1 MILRNKFSFTVIV
14 LVSVSLTVIYL
25 LFINGLVT
33 LENHIILKH
42 TLSITFIVSFI
53 LTGLSAAKIKSVKEL
68 FSPYKL
74 LIISLVLLLVFSL
87 NIDLG
92 SWATGLFALCSL
104 IYLIK
109 NKTWH
114 PINKIYYVVFAYA
127 LLKIFGT
134 IGTIKGFRIP
144 DRTLS
149 FFVLPLAFSC
159 FSLKKETC
167 LKILKVFF
175 RGMVIY
181 MAITVV
187 SWLYYKLLFNV
198 DTIDWFTKKL
208 AFFYDIAIYDW
219 VLNWAYFF
227 HPSYVALVLLAGM
240 IAGFY
245 LYYKKSPDA
254 EISRFELGL
263 FLIGYF
269 LTIMILESRI
279 GFVCGF
285 FVLAATGLFYLY
297 LKKNYFKIAFA
308 LCILLTIPAVYMT
321 DDLIAGFVSDNIRKT
336 DYTLAVNYV
345 KDHLMW
351 GTGHN
356 EQYIALETQA
366 EKMKDVLPLIDN
378 KKSHAHNQFLGEMVQ
393 FGIWGLIVLV
403 ALLITLFYYA
413 FKMKS
418 YPFLIFLSIC
428 FIYMLIEEP
437 LTGQSGITRTMVF
450 LTFFVHLI
458 EANPLHKKMAQQ
470 GLCNKKSCRI
480 FGRSH

>member
-1 MILRNKFSFTVIV
+1 MVFRNKFSFTVIA
-14 LVSVSLTVIYL
+14 LVSVSLVIIYV

-33 LENHIILKH
+33 IENHVVLKH
-42 TLSITFIVSFI
+42 TLSIAFIVSFI

-68 FSPYKL
+68 FSPDKL
-74 LIISLVLLLVFSL
+74 LIISLVILLVFSL
-87 NIDLG
+87 NIDSG
-92 SWATGLFALCSL
+92 SWATGFFALCSL
-104 IYLIK
+104 VYLIK
-109 NKTWH
+109 NKSWR
-114 PINKIYYVVFAYA
+114 PVNKIYYVVFAYA

-134 IGTIKGFRIP
+134 IGTVKGFRIP

-181 MAITVV
+181 MAIAII

-198 DTIDWFTKKL
+198 GTIDWLTKKS
-208 AFFYDIAIYDW
+208 AFFYDIPIYDW
-219 VLNWAYFF
+219 VLNWAYFY
-227 HPSYVALVLLAGM
+227 HPSFVALVLLAGM

-245 LYYKKSPDA
+245 LYHKKSPGA
-254 EISRFELGL
+254 EIGSVELGL
-263 FLIGYF
+263 FLLCYF
-269 LTIMILESRI
+269 LTVMILESRI
-279 GFVCGF
+279 GFVCGL
-285 FVLAATGLFYLY
+285 FVLVATGLFYLY
-297 LKKNYFKIAFA
+297 LKKFYFKTAFA
-308 LCILLTIPAVYMT
+308 LSLLAAIPAVYMT
-321 DDLIAGFVSDNIRKT
+321 DDLIAGFVYDNIRKT
-336 DYTLAVNYV
+336 DYILAVNYV

-356 EQYIALETQA
+356 EQHIALETQA

-378 KKSHAHNQFLGEMVQ
+378 KKSHTHNQFLGEMVQ
-393 FGIWGLIVLV
+393 FGVWGLIVLV
-403 ALLITLFYYA
+403 TMLITLFHYA

-418 YPFLIFLSIC
+418 YPFLTFLSIC

-437 LTGQSGITRTMVF
+437 LTGQSGITRMMVF

-458 EANPLHKKMAQQ
+458 EVRPPKTAKERALIKEEEK
-470 GLCNKKSCRI
+470 
-480 FGRSH
+480 